1 MEVINIKENE
11 YTPKGCVRI
20 TGELKDMLIS
30 ALRYAL
36 GRHTYI
42 VEETCSYI
50 KEHTELLDD
59 RVISV
64 MLRDI
69 NDHLE
74 YYKKRDDSDLPSM
87 WVCDKN
93 MIEDLR
99 GFLEDYD
106 VKEKC

>member
-1 MEVINIKENE
+1 
-11 YTPKGCVRI
+11 
-20 TGELKDMLIS
+20 
-30 ALRYAL
+30 
-36 GRHTYI
+36 
-42 VEETCSYI
+42 
-50 KEHTELLDD
+50 
-59 RVISV
+59 

-99 GFLEDYD
+99 GFLENYD
-106 VKEKC
+106 AEEKC